1 MLFSTSCNCE
11 LMFKYYY
18 FTLSLVHHVTCCPYI
33 SFLLIQEMK
42 DQCDQKRYTFLEC
55 YLIHFTICAFPP
67 CKYFFPFQSGIW
79 SHASSLWGER
89 RAIEAPQK
97 RIILIGTTAN
107 FVSWVPRGGSIV
119 YISLEIT
126 KARSISKYFDTG
138 CSSSCC
144 SGSLTCLHAELQL
157 MMTPMQW

>member
-1 MLFSTSCNCE
+1 MWHAVLTF
-11 LMFKYYY
+11 
-18 FTLSLVHHVTCCPYI
+18 LSYWFRKWKTNVIRKGTCFLNVI
-33 SFLLIQEMK
+33 LSILQSVLFLLVNI
-42 DQCDQKRYTFLEC
+42 
-55 YLIHFTICAFPP
+55 
-67 CKYFFPFQSGIW
+67 FFPFQSGIW

-89 RAIEAPQK
+89 RAIEAPRK

-144 SGSLTCLHAELQL
+144 SGSLTCLHTELQL
-157 MMTPMQW
+157 MMTPIKW